1 MSDIEWRQYVGDAS
15 EIPWVETCKGK
26 IKPNNEASNSKI
38 QVDSSSINERNLEPN
53 ESSKSKNEK
62 N

>member
-1 MSDIEWRQYVGDAS
+1 VGDAS

-26 IKPNNEASNSKI
+26 IKPSNEASNSKI
-38 QVDSSSINERNLEPN
+38 QVDSSSINERNLESN
-53 ESSKSKNEK
+53 ESFKSKNEK